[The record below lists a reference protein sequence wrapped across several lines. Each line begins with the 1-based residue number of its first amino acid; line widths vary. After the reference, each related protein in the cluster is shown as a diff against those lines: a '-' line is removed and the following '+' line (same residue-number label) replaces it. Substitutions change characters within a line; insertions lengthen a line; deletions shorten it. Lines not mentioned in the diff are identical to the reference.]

1 MKISIFVLSVI
12 AAPFFIAAANA
23 DSCAIDSMGKVV
35 CAPPVGGA
43 AVDGMGQVVT
53 GRGECVRND
62 MGQVVCSDSPGG
74 GAAVDAMGRVRTGV
88 GQCVRDNMGQVIY
101 SSQPFG
107 SAAVNGMR
115 QPVCQGGCVPGQ

>member
-35 CAPPVGGA
+35 CAPPV
-43 AVDGMGQVVT
+43 
-53 GRGECVRND
+53 
-62 MGQVVCSDSPGG
+62 G